1 MKPLADYSCLSKK
14 CETPDGAP
22 VYELPVESIRCPV
35 CGSKRIRR
43 LFNKIGVIGLR
54 AMQPDADWRLTSNS
68 ALQRSKALLQDSFD
82 AAEKQKAS
90 AQEMPTWGT
99 GNVEREVST
108 KQGKFLVPSRQ
119 DLARQFGL
127 AGPGAPMTQIE
138 VAREIK
144 RDRLSVPAVLHELNK
159 KPIPT
164 VVVGQPR

>member
-1 MKPLADYSCLSKK
+1 MTPHADFVCGSKFCLTD
-14 CETPDGAP
+14 EGAT
-22 VYELPVESIRCPV
+22 VYELPIDATHCPK
-35 CGSKRIRR
+35 GHKRLKR

-54 AMQPDADWRLTSNS
+54 AMRPEADWRLTSSS

-82 AAEKQKAS
+82 AADKQKAS